1 MISGKQKGPAR
12 IKRQVTKSTVTF
24 PHLVPIGMIDV
35 YLRDSL
41 PFNAAIAQV
50 EVKFATLSHGE
61 YDFLHDAC
69 WNERYPKCEKNTA
82 GPNALDLELPKIE
95 LKGVRA

>member
-41 PFNAAIAQV
+41 PFNAAIASV
-50 EVKFATLSHGE
+50 EVKFATLSHEE
-61 YDFLHDAC
+61 YDFLNEAC
-69 WNERYPKCEKNTA
+69 WNERYPKREKNTA
-82 GPNALDLELPKIE
+82 GPYALDLELPKIGM
-95 LKGVRA
+95 KGEVR